1 MSRTRILIV
10 DDEENMLL
18 TVQFILESAGYDVV
32 AARSGE
38 EALVLAR
45 RGAASGERLDL
56 ILTDIQMQGVTG
68 LELIDALRAA
78 GIAAPVLVMTGYG
91 NREAALQVK
100 RRGCA
105 ELLEKPFEEE
115 DLLARV
121 RKCCGAPRAPGSA

>member
-1 MSRTRILIV
+1 MDRKRILIV

-45 RGAASGERLDL
+45 RG
-56 ILTDIQMQGVTG
+56 V
-68 LELIDALRAA
+68 ELIDALRAA
-78 GIAAPVLVMTGYG
+78 GVATPVLVMTGYG

-105 ELLEKPFEEE
+105 ELLEKPFEED
-115 DLLARV
+115 DLLSRV
-121 RKCCGAPRAPGSA
+121 RKCCGAPSAPA